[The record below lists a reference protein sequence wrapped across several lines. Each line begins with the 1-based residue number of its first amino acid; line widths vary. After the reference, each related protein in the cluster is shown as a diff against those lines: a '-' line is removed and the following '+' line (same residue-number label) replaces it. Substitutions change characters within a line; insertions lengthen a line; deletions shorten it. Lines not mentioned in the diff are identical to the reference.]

1 MNLVEKDIADAIE
14 WAVIALGI
22 PGAQVISPWA
32 IAQPGETRNREDP
45 SSCLI
50 VEIAVGNRMFDTP
63 QQCMAQWDCGIE
75 VSVRDEFDPTG
86 SIALDAWTKIA
97 DMLQDWQDDLDA
109 VQTSLQADSFDL
121 TGFRLDGGQSPVRDR
136 NARCL
141 RIRQNFTVRGT
152 INRQTT
158 TQGE

>member
-1 MNLVEKDIADAIE
+1 
-14 WAVIALGI
+14 
-22 PGAQVISPWA
+22 
-32 IAQPGETRNREDP
+32 
-45 SSCLI
+45 
-50 VEIAVGNRMFDTP
+50 MFDTP
-63 QQCMAQWDCGIE
+63 QQCMAQWACGIE

-86 SIALDAWTKIA
+86 VVALDAWTKIA
-97 DMLQDWQDDLDA
+97 DMLQDWHDDLDA
-109 VQTSLQADSFDL
+109 VQTSLQADSFDV
-121 TGFRLDGGQSPVRDR
+121 TGFQLDGGQSPIRDR